1 MRNLE
6 DSKEYKDLTNRRY
19 HTWSDFDYTKEDNI
33 KMFKMLLAVMILRE
47 LPLRHFYARCF
58 VVGAA
63 LYYMNYHWWWIY
75 GRKPVY

>member
-63 LYYMNYHWWWIY
+63 LYYMNYQWWWIY